1 MGAAGMVGLFASIVF
16 HELSHSLV
24 ARRHGIEIKG
34 ITLFIFGGVAE
45 MEDEPP
51 DPKSEF
57 AMAIA
62 GPIASYGLCAAL
74 YGTTAIGIALDWPVP
89 MVAVFR
95 YVAYMNGILAT
106 FNLVPAFP
114 LDGGR
119 VLRSILWAWKSNIRW
134 ATRVT
139 SQMGA
144 AFGMVLIMLG
154 VFSILLGMFLPG
166 LWWCLIG
173 LFLRSAAQ
181 MSYQQ
186 LVIRKALEGEPIRR
200 FMSVNPVTIPPS
212 ISIETFVEDFVYHYH
227 HKMFPVIA
235 DSRLL
240 GCVTTTQVKE
250 VLRDEWPQ
258 RAVAELVCESS
269 DENTIDVNA
278 DATKALATMSRSGNG
293 RLMVV
298 DQGRLV
304 GIISLK
310 DLLKFIEIKVDLEG
324 AE

>member
-1 MGAAGMVGLFASIVF
+1 MFGKRITLFRLLGFEVRVDASWVVIALIVTWTLASGIFPHQYADLPVATYWWMGAAGMVGLFASIVF

-134 ATRVT
+134 ATRT
-139 SQMGA
+139 GSN
-144 AFGMVLIMLG
+144 G
-154 VFSILLGMFLPG
+154 V
-166 LWWCLIG
+166 
-173 LFLRSAAQ
+173 RVRHQ
-181 MSYQQ
+181 
-186 LVIRKALEGEPIRR
+186 
-200 FMSVNPVTIPPS
+200 
-212 ISIETFVEDFVYHYH
+212 
-227 HKMFPVIA
+227 
-235 DSRLL
+235 
-240 GCVTTTQVKE
+240 
-250 VLRDEWPQ
+250 
-258 RAVAELVCESS
+258 AEMRGSS
-269 DENTIDVNA
+269 
-278 DATKALATMSRSGNG
+278 
-293 RLMVV
+293 
-298 DQGRLV
+298 
-304 GIISLK
+304 
-310 DLLKFIEIKVDLEG
+310 
-324 AE
+324 